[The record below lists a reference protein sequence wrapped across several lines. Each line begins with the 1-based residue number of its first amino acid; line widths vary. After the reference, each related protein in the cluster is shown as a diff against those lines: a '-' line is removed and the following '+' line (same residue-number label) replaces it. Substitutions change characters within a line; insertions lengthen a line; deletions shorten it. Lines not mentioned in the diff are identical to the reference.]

1 MVVTEEQKKEARAFY
16 QQALQLLDES
26 GAQYMLGGAFAMFHY
41 TGIYR
46 DTKDLDVFCKPT
58 EYPKILK
65 YFQDKG
71 FKVQL
76 YDVRWLAKVFNGDN
90 FIDIIW
96 DTVNN
101 ICRVDDSWYERAP
114 EGLFADHK
122 VKFIP
127 AEELFWCKVYVQNR
141 ERFDGADINHL
152 LVRYGK
158 KMDWKWILKRLDPHW
173 HLLLSA
179 IIMFQ
184 FTYPSEFMDII
195 PKWLFDDLMNRAK
208 EQYDMPSPWEKV
220 CRGPII
226 DQTQYAI
233 DIKEWDYKATTIKT
247 V

>member
-1 MVVTEEQKKEARAFY
+1 MVVTEEQKKEAHAFY
-16 QQALQLLDES
+16 EKALQLLDES
-26 GAQYMLGGAFAMFHY
+26 GAEYMLGGAFAMFHY

-46 DTKDLDVFCKPT
+46 DTKDLDIFCKPT

-65 YFQDKG
+65 YFADKG
-71 FKVQL
+71 FETQL
-76 YDVRWLAKVFNGDN
+76 YDVRWLAKVFNGDY

-114 EGLFADHK
+114 EGLFAKHK

-141 ERFDGADINHL
+141 ERYDGADINHL
-152 LVRYGK
+152 LVKYGK
-158 KMDWKWILKRLDPHW
+158 QMDWKWVLKRMDPHW
-173 HLLLSA
+173 HLLLSS
-179 IIMFQ
+179 IILFQ
-184 FTYPSEFMDII
+184 FCYPSDYRDII
-195 PKWLFDDLMNRAK
+195 PQWLFDELVERARQ
-208 EQYDMPSPWEKV
+208 QYDMPSPWEKV

-233 DIKEWDYKATTIKT
+233 DVKEWDYKATTIKT